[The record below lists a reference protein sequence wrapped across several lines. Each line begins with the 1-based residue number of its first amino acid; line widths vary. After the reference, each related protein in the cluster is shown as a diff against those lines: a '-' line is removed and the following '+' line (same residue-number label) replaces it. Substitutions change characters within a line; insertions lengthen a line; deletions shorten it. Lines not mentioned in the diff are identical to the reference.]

1 MVSHQNEFGLDFA
14 NEAGMR
20 WKVWNCYVS
29 VMVNRNLFLGSD
41 TESNDEPVV
50 GNVSKYCVLPPSYS
64 GKPKKGNLV
73 FDACFESGKS
83 FNIYS
88 LILYSS

>member
-1 MVSHQNEFGLDFA
+1 MTLGQILQMKQACAEKFGIV
-14 NEAGMR
+14 MII
-20 WKVWNCYVS
+20 S

-88 LILYSS
+88 LIFYSS

>member
-1 MVSHQNEFGLDFA
+1 
-14 NEAGMR
+14 
-20 WKVWNCYVS
+20 
-29 VMVNRNLFLGSD
+29 MVNRNLFLGSD

-83 FNIYS
+83 FNI
-88 LILYSS
+88 

>member
-1 MVSHQNEFGLDFA
+1 MTLGQILQMKQACAEKFGIV
-14 NEAGMR
+14 MII
-20 WKVWNCYVS
+20 S

-50 GNVSKYCVLPPSYS
+50 GNVSKYCVLPPSFS

>member
-1 MVSHQNEFGLDFA
+1 MTLGQILQMKQACAEKFGIV
-14 NEAGMR
+14 MII
-20 WKVWNCYVS
+20 S